1 MGIGKRIK
9 KYRLHKKLKGTELSK
24 IINISQ
30 SALSEIENEN
40 TKPSSDTII
49 SFVKNT
55 DINPYWLLKGEGEIE
70 EVSKSRRQ
78 ELLKETI
85 QIVEEISIEKK
96 LSLQPPK
103 KAKLIVFLFEEL
115 IENKTKRGDLE
126 ERVMRL
132 MKLFSES

>member
-40 TKPSSDTII
+40 TRPSSDTII
-49 SFVKNT
+49 SLVTNT

-70 EVSKSRRQ
+70 EVSMSLKLD
-78 ELLKETI
+78 LLREII
-85 QIVEEISIEKK
+85 QTVEELSREKK
-96 LSLQPPK
+96 LSLQPPE
-103 KAKLIVFLFEEL
+103 KAKLIVFSFEEL
-115 IENKTKRGDLE
+115 LENKTKKEDLE
-126 ERVMRL
+126 ERVLRL